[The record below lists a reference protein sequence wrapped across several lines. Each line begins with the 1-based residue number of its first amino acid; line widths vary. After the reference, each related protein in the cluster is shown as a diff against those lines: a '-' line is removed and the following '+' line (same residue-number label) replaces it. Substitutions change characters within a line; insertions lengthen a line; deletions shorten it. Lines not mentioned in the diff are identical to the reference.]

1 MSGISGMTTCTIG
14 SPTCTGV
21 PVGGNAESRRFAEV
35 MSTKLGNT
43 EALGFE
49 AAIVSSKGREGQ
61 AR

>member
-21 PVGGNAESRRFAEV
+21 PVGGSEASKRFSEV
-35 MSTKLGNT
+35 ISTKLGNT

-49 AAIVSSKGREGQ
+49 ASIVSAKGRDSQ
-61 AR
+61 TR